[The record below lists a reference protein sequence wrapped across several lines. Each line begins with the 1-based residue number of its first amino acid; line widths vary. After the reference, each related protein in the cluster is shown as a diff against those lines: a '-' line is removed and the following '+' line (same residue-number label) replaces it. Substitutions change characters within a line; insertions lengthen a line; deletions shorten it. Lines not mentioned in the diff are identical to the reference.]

1 MTEVMMGKTLIA
13 YFSKA
18 GENNVNGDIV
28 KLDKGN
34 TEFAAEYIKE
44 FIEDADMFKIEPVE
58 ALPEKYEDLF
68 AKVKVDQSANMRP
81 EIKNCP
87 GSIDQYDTVY
97 IGGPNYVESYPMAVF
112 TFLES
117 FNWEGKIIKP
127 FITHEGSAFG
137 HAIEDITASCPGAV
151 IKDGLS
157 IHGADVRGYKIY
169 IKRWI
174 RN

>member
-1 MTEVMMGKTLIA
+1 MGKALIA

-34 TEFAAEYIKE
+34 TEVAAEMIKE
-44 FIEDADMFKIEPVE
+44 FLGDDADMFKIEQIEP
-58 ALPEKYEDLF
+58 LPESYSDLF
-68 AKVKVDQSANMRP
+68 AKAKVDQSANLRP
-81 EIKNCP
+81 EINNCP
-87 GSIDQYDTVY
+87 ASINQYDTIY
-97 IGGPNYVESYPMAVF
+97 LGSPNYFDSFPMAVF

-117 FNWEGKIIKP
+117 FNWDGKVIKP
-127 FITHEGSAFG
+127 FITHEGSSFG
-137 HAIEDITASCPGAV
+137 KTIEDLNTVCTGAT
-151 IKDGLS
+151 IKEGLA

-169 IKRWI
+169 IKRWL